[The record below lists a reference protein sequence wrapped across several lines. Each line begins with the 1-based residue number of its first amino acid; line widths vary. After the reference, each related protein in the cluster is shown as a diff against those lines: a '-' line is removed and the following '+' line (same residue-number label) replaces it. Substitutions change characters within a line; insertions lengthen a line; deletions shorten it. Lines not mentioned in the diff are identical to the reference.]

1 MVNWKGM
8 IVVLI
13 IGLIKR
19 PCIKMS
25 QYIPKPFKSFG
36 KNINIKVDLSNYATK
51 VDLKNV
57 THVDTSG
64 FALKTN

>member
-1 MVNWKGM
+1 
-8 IVVLI
+8 
-13 IGLIKR
+13 
-19 PCIKMS
+19 MS

>member
-1 MVNWKGM
+1 
-8 IVVLI
+8 
-13 IGLIKR
+13 
-19 PCIKMS
+19 MS

-51 VDLKNV
+51 VDIKNV